1 MRIIAIANQK
11 GGCGKTTTAINLSAN
26 LSEENRKVLLI
37 DMDPQGHASI
47 GLNIRTEELKKTMF
61 DLLVSDRRNPVSLD
75 EIAIPINENL
85 DIAPSNITLSAVEQ
99 VLSGIPGRDNKLLIK
114 INSMKKSYDYII
126 IDCPPN
132 IGILTFNALRA
143 CREVVVPIEAS
154 FFSLHG
160 LGKLFET
167 IELFKETL
175 NHEIFIRALP
185 TIYDKRTRF
194 SKEVLEEIQKYFKE
208 NTLKTIIHINVK
220 LKEAASYGIPVNKYD
235 RHSKGYFDY
244 SRLAEEIIAMEEFRF
259 LNYYKE
265 MPVSDEQRES
275 RPAIS
280 DFLTE
285 DFKKERIP
293 AEGKTDN
300 RMRLVE
306 TVNTDTAVYNS
317 VSIKK

>member
-11 GGCGKTTTAINLSAN
+11 GGCGKTTTAINLSAS
-26 LSEENRKVLLI
+26 LSEENRRVLLI

-75 EIAIPINENL
+75 DIIIPVNENL

-99 VLSGIPGRDNKLLIK
+99 VLSGIPGRDNKLIMK
-114 INSMKKSYDYII
+114 INSMKKSYDYIL

-143 CREVVVPIEAS
+143 SREVIVPIEAS

-175 NHEIFIRALP
+175 NHQIFIRALP
-185 TIYDKRTRF
+185 TIFDKRTRF
-194 SKEVLEEIQKYFKE
+194 SNEVLDEIKKYFRE

-220 LKEAASYGIPVNKYD
+220 LKEAASYGVPVNKYD
-235 RHSKGYFDY
+235 RHSSGHYDY
-244 SRLAEEIIAMEEFRF
+244 SKLAEEIVSLEEFKH

-265 MPVSDEQRES
+265 IPVSEEQKETKLVL
-275 RPAIS
+275 S

-285 DFKKERIP
+285 DFNKERIP
-293 AEGKTDN
+293 ATGKAND
-300 RMRLVE
+300 RMHPAEKINANAPVL
-306 TVNTDTAVYNS
+306 NS
-317 VSIKK
+317 ISTRK